1 MKATAAALSRAIA
14 FICLAGLAPAAHG
27 QPAPAALFLS
37 SSPINAQVLHNG
49 EPLAVETPLL
59 LRDLAPGKH
68 TFELRKQGY
77 PARRVSVELAAGE
90 VRARVLDLTG
100 GIFQP
105 AFLNETGL
113 VLAGKPEKA
122 GAVLFQLPEGDYR
135 VRRKGDSLVVEPRYR
150 FQGAINGLNI
160 SLPLA
165 LAFSGLLTVSDV
177 LTPPDGPLPLS
188 AATLS
193 SYGVTAGLAGFDLVL
208 HLKRRSF
215 RKAYSYSVS
224 PLQESPHIARELYE
238 RAEGLLAQDRRE
250 EALHFYGL
258 VVHEHKD
265 SVYLPEALFKSAKI
279 HFLTEDDTL
288 AILEFQLLVNRYPLP
303 DLYDKAQKSLAD
315 LYARQGDY
323 QQSLVHLDAMVFTD
337 PLYSREDI
345 DLYRCEVLAQW
356 AAADPAQRS
365 ALLEAW
371 RGLVERYPDSP
382 RAAEYRQRLDELQGG
397 GG

>member
-1 MKATAAALSRAIA
+1 MKLSRLLPLA
-14 FICLAGLAPAAHG
+14 FLVVAAYCSALAADSGTAVY
-27 QPAPAALFLS
+27 FLS

-49 EPLAVETPLL
+49 EPMAVETPLL
-59 LRDLAPGKH
+59 LRDLTPGKH
-68 TFELRKQGY
+68 TFELRKEGY
-77 PARRVSVELAAGE
+77 PARKLTLELAAGE
-90 VRARVLDLTG
+90 VKSQIVNLTG
-100 GIFQP
+100 SSFQP
-105 AFLNETGL
+105 VFLNETEL
-113 VLAGKPEKA
+113 VLAGKPEATA
-122 GAVLFQLPEGDYR
+122 GVIFQLPEGDYR
-135 VRRKGDSLVVEPRYR
+135 IRRQGDNLVVEPRYR
-150 FQGAINGLNI
+150 LQGAINGLNI

-165 LAFSGLLTVSDV
+165 LAFSGLLTAYDL

-193 SYGVTAGLAGFDLVL
+193 SYGITAGLASFDLVL

-224 PLQESPHIARELYE
+224 PLQESPHVARELYD
-238 RAEGLLAQDRRE
+238 RAEALLAQDWRE
-250 EALHFYGL
+250 EALRFYGQ

-265 SVYLPEALFKSAKI
+265 SVYLPQALFKTAKI

-288 AILEFQLLVNRYPLP
+288 AILEFQLLASRYPLP

-315 LYARQGDY
+315 LYARQGAY
-323 QQSLVHLDAMVFTD
+323 AESLAHLDAMVYAD

-345 DLYRCEVLAQW
+345 DLNRCEVLGRW
-356 AAADPAQRS
+356 AAADPAQHP

-371 RGLVERYPDSP
+371 RGLVERYPNSP
-382 RAAEYRQRLDELQGG
+382 RAQEYRQQLDKLQGG